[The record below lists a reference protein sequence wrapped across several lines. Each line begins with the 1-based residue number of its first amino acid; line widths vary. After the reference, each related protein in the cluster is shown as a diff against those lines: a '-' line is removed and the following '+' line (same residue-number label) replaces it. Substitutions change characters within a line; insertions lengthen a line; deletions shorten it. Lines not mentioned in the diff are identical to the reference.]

1 MIYELEI
8 VEEADLEIIDA
19 YLYYESKQFG
29 LGENFLDELDQYF
42 EKICENPKHF
52 EIKRKNY
59 REAYIRKFPYL
70 IIFEMEEKK
79 VVVYSVFNTSQ
90 NPKKKPK

>member
-19 YLYYESKQFG
+19 YLYYESKKFG
-29 LGENFLDELDQYF
+29 LGEKFLKELDQYF
-42 EKICENPKHF
+42 ERICESPKHF
-52 EIKRKNY
+52 EGKYKSY

-70 IIFEMEEKK
+70 IIFEIEEQK
-79 VVVYSVFNTSQ
+79 VVVYSVFNTPQ
-90 NPKKKPK
+90 NPEKKPK